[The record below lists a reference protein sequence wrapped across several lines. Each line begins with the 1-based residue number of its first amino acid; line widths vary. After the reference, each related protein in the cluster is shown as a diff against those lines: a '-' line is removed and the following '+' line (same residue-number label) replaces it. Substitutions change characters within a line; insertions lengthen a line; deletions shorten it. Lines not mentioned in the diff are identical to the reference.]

1 MAKGYRP
8 VLRDQPFLFPPDMR
22 EWLAP
27 DHQVWLVIRA
37 VDRMDTSAFHA
48 RRKTGHAGTA
58 GYDPDM
64 LATLLVWAYAQ
75 GLASSRRMETQCGQ
89 DVAFR
94 VICGGNRPDHATIA
108 RFRQDFPDAVTQ
120 LFGEVLILC
129 ARLGMGKLGTVAL
142 DGSKVL
148 ANASKAANRTEETLA
163 KMAAERV
170 AAHAAAD
177 AAEDALFGD
186 ARGDEVPADAVDPF
200 TRDERIDAALASA
213 RAERARREE
222 QRAAQER
229 ELAARAAEYLA
240 AARAG
245 TPRAGNP
252 PAGTAVELAE
262 RRVAR
267 EKAAQQA
274 KCREW
279 EQAAA
284 SKPGARPGG
293 RPVPPE
299 QYCRV
304 RTAEAKL
311 AAARAREAGAA
322 QKAAARAAKD
332 AVIVRNITDPDSRLM
347 ATRNGKQQ
355 CYNPQQVVS
364 EDLLI
369 IATELTDDPTGMAWF
384 EPMMAQAEE
393 AAALIRAHQPPP
405 PADDQ
410 AADETEQA
418 SGIGLSPDDRAA
430 DDRAADDRAADDRA
444 ADETE
449 QASGIGRAL
458 ADAGYLSRHNLT
470 CPGPDRLIATGKRRD
485 LEHAARQAAA
495 DDDGED
501 GGGCEEDGGEI
512 SAMAARLAT
521 EDGISAYR
529 QRGHIAETP
538 HGDIK
543 HNMRFRQLSLRGKRK
558 AAAEWKFACA
568 VRNLRTA
575 ISSGHLTHDALDAL
589 GPQAT

>member
-8 VLRDQPFLFPPDMR
+8 VLRDQPFLFPPDMH
-22 EWLAP
+22 EWLP
-27 DHQVWLVIRA
+27 GDHPVWLVIRA
-37 VDRMDTSAFHA
+37 VERMDTSAFHA
-48 RRKTGHAGTA
+48 RRRVGGAGTA

-64 LATLLVWAYAQ
+64 LVTLLVWAYAQ
-75 GLASSRRMETQCGQ
+75 GLASSRRMETLCGQ

-94 VICGGNRPDHATIA
+94 VICGGNLPDYSTIA
-108 RFRQDFPDAVTQ
+108 RFRQQFADPVTV

-129 ARLGMGKLGTVAL
+129 ARLGMGKLGVIAL
-142 DGSKVL
+142 DGSKVR
-148 ANASKAANRTEETLA
+148 ANASKAANRTEGTLA

-170 AAHAAAD
+170 AAHAETD
-177 AAEDALFGD
+177 AAEDALFGE
-186 ARGDEVPADAVDPF
+186 ARGDEVPAAAADPF

-213 RAERARREE
+213 RAERERRE
-222 QRAAQER
+222 QLRAEQER
-229 ELAARAAEYLA
+229 ERAGLAAEYLA

-245 TPRAGNP
+245 TPRAGQP
-252 PAGTAVELAE
+252 PGGTAVALAGQK
-262 RRVAR
+262 VAR
-267 EKAAQQA
+267 EKAAQQV
-274 KCREW
+274 KCEEW
-279 EQAAA
+279 ERAAVA
-284 SKPGARPGG
+284 GDRARPGG

-304 RTAEAKL
+304 RAAGAKL
-311 AAARAREAGAA
+311 AAARVREAAA
-322 QKAAARAAKD
+322 AKKAAARAAKD

-347 ATRNGKQQ
+347 ATRDGKQQ
-355 CYNPQQVVS
+355 CYNPQQVTS

-369 IATELTDDPTGMAWF
+369 IATELTDDPTDMAWF
-384 EPMMAQAEE
+384 EPMMAQAGQ

-418 SGIGLSPDDRAA
+418 GRTGPAPDGPAP
-430 DDRAADDRAADDRA
+430 
-444 ADETE
+444 DETE
-449 QASGIGRAL
+449 QARGIDLAL

-485 LEHAARQAAA
+485 LEHAARQAAG
-495 DDDGED
+495 DQD
-501 GGGCEEDGGEI
+501 DGGEI

-521 EDGISAYR
+521 GDGIAAYR

-543 HNMRFRQLSLRGKRK
+543 HNMGFRRLSLRGKRK
-558 AAAEWKFACA
+558 AAAEWKFVCA
-568 VRNLRTA
+568 VRNLKTA

-589 GPQAT
+589 DTQVT